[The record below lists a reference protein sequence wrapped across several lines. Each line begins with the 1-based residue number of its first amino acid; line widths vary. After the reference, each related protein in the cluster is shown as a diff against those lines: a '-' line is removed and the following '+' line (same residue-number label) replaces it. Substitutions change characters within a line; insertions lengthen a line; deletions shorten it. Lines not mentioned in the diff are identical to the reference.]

1 MYHGDRPSPSG
12 TAWPDL
18 TGAAETA
25 LDQARTESN
34 GARQLLG
41 LLTMGSHRRETWER
55 QITFLKDVGVPAGF
69 LPDGAELD
77 LQFPAGQPATAAA
90 RR

>member
-1 MYHGDRPSPSG
+1 MDDPSVVVERG
-12 TAWPDL
+12 VLTATAEVWQL
-18 TGAAETA
+18 AARRAEVIGRLA
-25 LDQARTESN
+25 DGE
-34 GARQLLG
+34 
-41 LLTMGSHRRETWER
+41 GSHRRETWER

-77 LQFPAGQPATAAA
+77 LQFPAGQPATVAG